1 MRSQGWLF
9 DVYPAQTTMVV
20 WLYQE
25 DGTLLR
31 LEDPFR
37 PRLYARGRPDDLQAL
52 ARATLRTRV
61 CSRCEL
67 TRQREFWSGELV
79 TVLALEVADYR
90 MFPRLLRRLPE
101 FESRLTFYN
110 CDLPLP
116 QYYVYCRKIFPL
128 GQCEV
133 EHDGHTIARIRGR
146 ESSTERHYVIPS
158 LRLLMLQ
165 LTQDPA
171 SMARVTN
178 ALRTTPWSCSSSSIP
193 SSPATILT

>member
-37 PRLYARGRPDDLQAL
+37 PRLYARGRSDDLQAL
-52 ARATLRTRV
+52 ARATLCTHV
-61 CSRCEL
+61 CSRGEL
-67 TRQREFWSGELV
+67 TGHQEFWSGERV
-79 TVLALEVADYR
+79 TVLALEVAHYG
-90 MFPRLLRRLPE
+90 MFPRLLQRLPE

-116 QYYVYCRKIFPL
+116 QYYLYCR
-128 GQCEV
+128 G
-133 EHDGHTIARIRGR
+133 
-146 ESSTERHYVIPS
+146 
-158 LRLLMLQ
+158 
-165 LTQDPA
+165 
-171 SMARVTN
+171 
-178 ALRTTPWSCSSSSIP
+178 
-193 SSPATILT
+193 IL